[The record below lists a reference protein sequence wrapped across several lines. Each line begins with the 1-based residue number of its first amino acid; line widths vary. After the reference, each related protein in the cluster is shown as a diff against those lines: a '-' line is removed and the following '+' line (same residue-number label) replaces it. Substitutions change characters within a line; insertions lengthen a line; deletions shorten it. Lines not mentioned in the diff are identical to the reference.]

1 MKKVAD
7 LTRQEKI
14 ELIRRLQAG
23 TVNVINGNIVEL
35 SAVIIIQNGK
45 YLMGEQE
52 FDHIEQIH
60 SLFPEEHALI
70 ILPTNNRE
78 NSPEE

>member
-14 ELIRRLQAG
+14 YLIRQLQAG

-35 SAVIIIQNGK
+35 SPIIIIQNGK

-52 FDHIEQIH
+52 FDHIEQIYG
-60 SLFPEEHALI
+60 LFPEGQALI
-70 ILPTNNRE
+70 ILPHNNRDKKT
-78 NSPEE
+78 EE